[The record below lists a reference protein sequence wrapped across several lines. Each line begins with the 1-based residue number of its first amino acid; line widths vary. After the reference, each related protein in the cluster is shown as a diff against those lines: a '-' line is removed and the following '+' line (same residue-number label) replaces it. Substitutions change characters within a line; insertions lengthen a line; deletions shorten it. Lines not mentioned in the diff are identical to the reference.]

1 MFEFEALVPV
11 DFLCRVVLVDDG
23 PGAVQQA
30 IVNGPLVDDSGIGFH
45 VAETGVAV
53 R

>member
-1 MFEFEALVPV
+1 MLEFEPLMPV

-30 IVNGPLVDDSGIGFH
+30 IVDGPLVDDSGISFD